1 MLANVPADD
10 TKKIRQAIR
19 NALDDRDMTQVELA
33 NIMGEREDET
43 SRAIRGNDGDRYDR
57 IRETIL
63 RLFNITL
70 EN

>member
-63 RLFNITL
+63 KLFNITL
-70 EN
+70 KH